1 MKAAVHWGIFPR
13 TNRRRFRT
21 NNSKF
26 AYYLASYAR
35 LCLPR
40 FLAPRAPQPVLTE
53 LEQEAVR
60 CRLAYYLGNPP
71 AWDCSGLD
79 QWTSIGHL
87 RKERRS
93 AYFLDLYRYARSY
106 PDRLKILY
114 RFGDVTECQP
124 LPTLVKSRPIG
135 ACTSSVLFKLNQVRH
150 FRFVDDGTPFEAKK
164 PMVVWRGGAYR
175 ENRRHLLREFGSHPL
190 CDVGHFGHSPS
201 NICDKPFMPVLRQL
215 DYRFVLSPE
224 GNDVATNL
232 KWILSSNSLC
242 LMPRPKYE
250 TWFMEGTLV
259 PGKHYIEIRADYSN
273 IIESI
278 NYYNTHTA
286 EALAIIRNGQEY
298 VRQFLNPDRE
308 NLLCH
313 LVLEA
318 YFKHTG
324 QPA

>member
-1 MKAAVHWGIFPR
+1 MFFR
-13 TNRRRFRT
+13 TNRCRFKT
-21 NNSKF
+21 SNNKF

-40 FLAPRAPQPVLTE
+40 FLVARAPQPVLTE
-53 LEQEAVR
+53 LEQDAIQR
-60 CRLAYYLGNPP
+60 RLAYYLGNPSV
-71 AWDCSGLD
+71 WNCSDID

-93 AYFLDLYRYARSY
+93 VYFLDLYRYARGY

-135 ACTSSVLFKLNQVRH
+135 ACASSVLFKLNYVRH
-150 FRFVDDGTPFEAKK
+150 FHFVDDGTPFEAKK
-164 PMVVWRGGAYR
+164 PMVVWRGGAYH
-175 ENRRHLLREFGSHPL
+175 ENRRRLLREFGAHPL

-201 NICDKPFMPVLRQL
+201 NICDKPFMSVRRQL
-215 DYRFVLSPE
+215 DYRFVLSLE
-224 GNDVATNL
+224 GNDVGTNL

-242 LMPRPKYE
+242 LMPRPKFE

-259 PGKHYIEIRADYSN
+259 PGKHYVEIRDDYSDL
-273 IIESI
+273 IETI
-278 NYYNTHTA
+278 NHYNTHTA
-286 EALAIIRNGQEY
+286 EALSIIRNGQEY
-298 VRQFLNPDRE
+298 VRQFLNPDHER
-308 NLLCH
+308 LLCH
-313 LVLEA
+313 LVLES

-324 QPA
+324 QST